1 MVGETVICSCTND
14 IGSQISWT
22 SSTGTSISSGSL
34 SIPVSTDS
42 HGDVYTCTMSS
53 SCGVQEQESVTVDV
67 TCKLYNYT
75 AQVDR

>member
-1 MVGETVICSCTND
+1 MVGETVTCSCTND

-53 SCGVQEQESVTVDV
+53 SCGVQEQESVTVAV
-67 TCKLYNYT
+67 TGI
-75 AQVDR
+75 RH